1 MTIQSSDH
9 DASYDRDASEDQ
21 GSKPWTISIIG
32 IEDEEEEGSDER
44 GWRRRGRE
52 IVAAQGEVNAQDL
65 GDRLNRLLE
74 AIGVSIKHLPTAI
87 AEFQI
92 TELTLAIEI
101 SASGK
106 VNLMGTGAEVTGKGG
121 LTVKLSRPLK
131 PAASE

>member
-1 MTIQSSDH
+1 MANQSSD
-9 DASYDRDASEDQ
+9 RNPVEDQ
-21 GSKPWTISIIG
+21 GSTPWTISIIG
-32 IEDEEEEGSDER
+32 IEDEEAEESAER
-44 GWRRRGRE
+44 GWRHRGRE

-74 AIGVSIKHLPTAI
+74 AVGVSVRRIPTAI

-131 PAASE
+131 AAGPE